1 MGRKKTFT
9 SGMDVARKSST
20 LLAQRLNELITDSSE
35 LKDFLGCSLQAVNQY
50 KLGTSRPSLENL
62 VKIADFYGVST
73 DYLLGRTDVR
83 SVDMTMRAIAEY
95 TGLSESI
102 LLWLHQKDSEIIE
115 IIEQLL
121 QNDYFTMALPAISL
135 LRKTAKDVT
144 LPIDWTPEKSDDF
157 YDVECRALDL
167 QHHLIS
173 NGAFNDWQRYR
184 IARLIESAIEEMVP
198 ICASNSAS
206 EMDNNIVDNNKNA
219 HDLRH

>member
-1 MGRKKTFT
+1 MGRKKTFA
-9 SGMDVARKSST
+9 SGMDVARKPST

-62 VKIADFYGVST
+62 AKIADFYGVST
-73 DYLLGRTDVR
+73 DYLLGRTDVK
-83 SVDMTMRAIAEY
+83 SVDVTIRAIEEY
-95 TGLSESI
+95 TVLSEST

-135 LRKTAKDVT
+135 LRKAARNGT
-144 LPIDWTPEKSDDF
+144 LPIDWTSEKYDDY

-173 NGAFNDWQRYR
+173 NDAFNDWQRYR
-184 IARLIESAIEEMVP
+184 IVRFIESAIEEMVP
-198 ICASNSAS
+198 ICASNSNS
-206 EMDNNIVDNNKNA
+206 EMENSIFDNNKNA
-219 HDLRH
+219 HDLRY